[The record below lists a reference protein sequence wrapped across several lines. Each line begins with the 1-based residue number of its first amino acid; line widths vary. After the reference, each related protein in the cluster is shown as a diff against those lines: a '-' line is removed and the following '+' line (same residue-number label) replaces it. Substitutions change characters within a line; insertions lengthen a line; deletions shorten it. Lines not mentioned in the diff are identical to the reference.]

1 MSRYEIDGAATTARL
16 DIIAG
21 GGLRALGECAR
32 RSGEI
37 DAQVREMRSRHEGW
51 KKAMDD
57 LVKTDQP
64 TSRPAAGPATPALG
78 AEALREDKP
87 TTRRTPPPVP
97 PMSTNPPARLA
108 DTRPPDRTGRPSTRG
123 RAEETGQPS
132 ALPGFGPRMRSRV
145 DRLRQAEAMRRAA
158 QPGPAAA
165 KQPDRTGRAA
175 TSGPTARPNTEP
187 TAGQAAPPT
196 TGRPTGPA
204 AEPNRGRRAGP
215 AAGRGTTGRTPGPAA
230 GRTTA
235 GPTSAG
241 PTAARPAAGA
251 DDQAGK
257 PPRTLKLGAPED
269 REAEPK
275 SSTPLPRRTPGKAA
289 MPRPRRTAD
298 GDEDLSGRTW
308 LR

>member
-1 MSRYEIDGAATTARL
+1 MSLYEIDGAATRARL

-32 RSGEI
+32 RSGEV
-37 DAQVREMRSRHEGW
+37 DEQVREMRSRHEGW

-57 LVKTDQP
+57 LVKTDRS
-64 TSRPAAGPATPALG
+64 TSRPAVGPSTLAQG

-87 TTRRTPPPVP
+87 TTRPTPPPAP
-97 PMSTNPPARLA
+97 PRSTNPPARLA
-108 DTRPPDRTGRPSTRG
+108 DTSPPARTGRPSTRG
-123 RAEETGQPS
+123 RAEETGQS
-132 ALPGFGPRMRSRV
+132 GSLPGFGPRMRSRV

-158 QPGPAAA
+158 QPGPTAA
-165 KQPDRTGRAA
+165 KQPDGTGRAT

-187 TAGQAAPPT
+187 TSGPT
-196 TGRPTGPA
+196 SGSTAKPT
-204 AEPNRGRRAGP
+204 AEPTSRRRAGP
-215 AAGRGTTGRTPGPAA
+215 AAGRVTTGRTPGPAA

-235 GPTSAG
+235 GPTSSG
-241 PTAARPAAGA
+241 PTSSGPAAGA
-251 DDQAGK
+251 DDQTGKGK
-257 PPRTLKLGAPED
+257 PSRTLKLGAPED

-275 SSTPLPRRTPGKAA
+275 SSTPLPRRIPGKAA
-289 MPRPRRTAD
+289 MPRPRKTAD